1 MRPPKRPAH
10 QDDRGRSAPSASS
23 YGWRSLWV
31 DGWNGVS
38 GHARRRR
45 GSPSVGDK
53 ASIVTR
59 RGLSD
64 GPSRGFFSVLWWA
77 GGRLSARKV
86 TATVRARGRLSAS
99 GSRSY
104 QQPSTT
110 CLGERIEPSGSGA
123 VVADGCAVGCD
134 LGLATS
140 TTGLPA
146 GRRAN
151 LACRPPSAPTGRAD
165 GAGQRNHGNSPR
177 GTGTDRHPGAASTH
191 ARRAEGARRRHRR
204 VRAAVASHLRRAH
217 HPGRTILFAVA
228 GHVSLVAGDRRGT
241 CVAESEAGPPGS
253 GRHRPPSS
261 AELDATVPSC
271 CG

>member
-1 MRPPKRPAH
+1 M
-10 QDDRGRSAPSASS
+10 
-23 YGWRSLWV
+23 
-31 DGWNGVS
+31 
-38 GHARRRR
+38 
-45 GSPSVGDK
+45 
-53 ASIVTR
+53 TR

-86 TATVRARGRLSAS
+86 TATVRARGRLSA
-99 GSRSY
+99 GCSRSY
-104 QQPSTT
+104 QLPSTT
-110 CLGERIEPSGSGA
+110 CLAEQIEPSGSGA
-123 VVADGCAVGCD
+123 VVADGCD
-134 LGLATS
+134 LGLGGRLPCQPAS
-140 TTGLPA
+140 RRARAAGGRPPA
-146 GRRAN
+146 G
-151 LACRPPSAPTGRAD
+151 LIGD
-165 GAGQRNHGNSPR
+165 GLRNHGNPPR

-261 AELDATVPSC
+261 AERDATAPSC

>member
-1 MRPPKRPAH
+1 MRR
-10 QDDRGRSAPSASS
+10 
-23 YGWRSLWV
+23 
-31 DGWNGVS
+31 
-38 GHARRRR
+38 
-45 GSPSVGDK
+45 SPSQG
-53 ASIVTR
+53 
-59 RGLSD
+59 
-64 GPSRGFFSVLWWA
+64 FSVLRWA
-77 GGRLSARKV
+77 GAGREWLAARKA

-146 GRRAN
+146 GRRSN

-191 ARRAEGARRRHRR
+191 ARRAEGARRRR
-204 VRAAVASHLRRAH
+204 VRSAVASHRRRAH